1 MNIKNFL
8 DITLNAGCE
17 IGQRTNFITLKKEY
31 TIIYQ
36 DKIIAFAHWYDLEKK
51 IWVSF
56 NTIYLKWYQNT
67 IFNGYVHPKCCWPI
81 KTPKMA
87 KNYNRG
93 VKMNTDKFFEKLNS
107 HRHFNTSISNAAKMM
122 GLKIDGYS
130 VVIANYYESFR
141 KNWRTSKAWLSYLS
155 EVSK

>member
-1 MNIKNFL
+1 
-8 DITLNAGCE
+8 
-17 IGQRTNFITLKKEY
+17 
-31 TIIYQ
+31 
-36 DKIIAFAHWYDLEKK
+36 
-51 IWVSF
+51 
-56 NTIYLKWYQNT
+56 
-67 IFNGYVHPKCCWPI
+67 
-81 KTPKMA
+81 
-87 KNYNRG
+87 
-93 VKMNTDKFFEKLNS
+93 MNTDKFFEKLNS